1 MSIVLINNSA
11 ETFTP
16 TVSGAIATF
25 LWECCRAAQTA
36 DSGVGRGSRAGLP
49 WVITQSCA
57 ARPYDYPQTIFL
69 DYPRVSDG
77 KIAALVWRAQRKL
90 NGWRHLRQEAY
101 AQRVATAIH
110 ERGLEDRPLVLHNDP
125 EMAIFLRQR
134 FPDSIIVHHFHNH
147 LECKPKFRSLLARTP
162 LILTAVSRFTA
173 AWVDHYYEL
182 TPGSVRVIYNGVDS
196 ERFSPALQEPVGPCI
211 LNFVGRTG
219 REKGPDLLL
228 KAALHLARTT
238 QEFAVQV
245 VGANHWGRLEMD
257 DYQRELQALVQELQT
272 RGIRVNSLGHVVR
285 AQMPEAI
292 QAAHIQVV
300 PARWDEPFGLTTVE
314 GMACGLATIASRT
327 GGTPEIIGDSG
338 LLFERDSA
346 DDLAA
351 QLAPLLLDC
360 GLRRR
365 YALLARQRSLEFSWQ
380 RTWANLC
387 AAADPSRDR
396 KGAVDLAS
404 TDRFV
409 TGAALNSLSNR
420 H

>member
-25 LWECCRAAQTA
+25 LWECCSVARAAETA
-36 DSGVGRGSRAGLP
+36 PGEGAEAALP
-49 WVITQSCA
+49 WVITRSCT
-57 ARPYDYPQTIFL
+57 ARPYDYPRTIFL
-69 DYPRVSDG
+69 DYPRVSEG
-77 KIAALVWRAQRKL
+77 KVATLVWRAQRKL

-101 AQRVATAIH
+101 AQRVAAAIQ
-110 ERGLEDRPLVLHNDP
+110 EYELEGLPLVLHNDP
-125 EMAIFLRQR
+125 EMAIYLRCR
-134 FPDSIIVHHFHNH
+134 FPDATIVHHFHNH
-147 LECKPKFRSLLARTP
+147 LDCKPKFRTLLAHTP
-162 LILTAVSRFTA
+162 LVLTAVSRFTA
-173 AWVDHYYEL
+173 DWVEHYYGL
-182 TPGSVRVIYNGVDS
+182 PAGSVRVIYNGVDAA
-196 ERFSPALQEPVGPCI
+196 RFSPAVQEPAGPCI

-228 KAALHLARTT
+228 KAALKLARRT
-238 QEFAVQV
+238 QEFGVQV

-257 DYQRELQALVQELQT
+257 DYQRELQALVHELGT
-272 RGIRVNSLGHVVR
+272 HGIQVNSLGHVAR

-292 QAAHIQVV
+292 RAAHIQVV

-314 GMACGLATIASRT
+314 GMACGLATVASRT

-351 QLAPLLLDC
+351 QLEPLLQDR

-365 YALLARQRSLEFSWQ
+365 YALLARQRALDFSWQ
-380 RTWANLC
+380 RTWAGLL
-387 AAADPSRDR
+387 
-396 KGAVDLAS
+396 AVAMS
-404 TDRFV
+404 QSQ
-409 TGAALNSLSNR
+409 ALR
-420 H
+420 IPEAV